1 MSGSSI
7 PGIGL
12 IVKAIKVGSPIG
24 IKSAPNGNPPSS
36 GDDPAAAVIK
46 LQPGEDI
53 TKTVFDTG
61 GNLMRNVHACM
72 HACMGMHGDWG
83 SMGVMVLH

>member
-1 MSGSSI
+1 MQEVSGSSI

-36 GDDPAAAVIK
+36 GDDPAAAAVIK
-46 LQPGEDI
+46 LQPEGDI

-61 GNLMRNVHACM
+61 GNLMRTALTC
-72 HACMGMHGDWG
+72 MHGDAWG
-83 SMGVMVLH
+83 V